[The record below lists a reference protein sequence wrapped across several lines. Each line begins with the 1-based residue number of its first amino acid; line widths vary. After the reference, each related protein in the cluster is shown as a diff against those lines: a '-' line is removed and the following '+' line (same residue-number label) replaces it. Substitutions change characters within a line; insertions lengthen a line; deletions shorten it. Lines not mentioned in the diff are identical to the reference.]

1 MLLAPN
7 CRSGSPLFRIVCFP
21 LTCPEMKKT
30 FAPSCHAFRSP
41 VTALVPPHPVVT
53 MAQPNF
59 PLMGIFGICMDGV
72 NADSEFDYWI
82 ADDYTAGQ
90 PIPEGCATLEIPGG
104 TWAVFPCT
112 LATLQQTN
120 TRMWK
125 EWLPNCR
132 EYRLGGK
139 YDVEMY
145 GPFCEADPG
154 ASYVELWLPVEK
166 V

>member
-1 MLLAPN
+1 MMEY
-7 CRSGSPLFRIVCFP
+7 RIEEKGPFTVVGVSRKFHP
-21 LTCPEMKKT
+21 DTSYREIPEYWSEM
-30 FAPSCHAFRSP
+30 
-41 VTALVPPHPVVT
+41 